1 MIYTWNT
8 NKTKKQMEYLMNIHE
23 SISRFEEQKIREAIS
38 TLKVVLE
45 EEKKKEKEINDSLLT
60 RMELYDNFGDIIE
73 QIIEATKTFINYNPK
88 DLSFTPIDITED
100 DILALTD
107 EFYSKLDKKWY
118 QLFQKIFKER
128 KINVKFSESDS
139 SCLHIPYLDYFYLNF
154 RKSDTV
160 EGVIDP
166 THEYAH
172 AISTL
177 INPNNERLY
186 YKSILAEVPS
196 IFAELIAC
204 TKYKGFSNNPY
215 EYDIYQKN
223 LFDTISAYCE
233 DIDIDYHNFKGE
245 DSACLGKDQRMVVFD
260 KENISLRDKI
270 TYGIS
275 YLIAIEL
282 LHIYNEDPKEALI
295 ILNKIIEMD
304 DADHLS
310 EKLAG
315 LGINPGYSIERY
327 SYSLHRKIDKKSNQS
342 SINK

>member
-1 MIYTWNT
+1 MSYTWNT
-8 NKTKKQMEYLMNIHE
+8 NKTKKQMEYLMSIHE
-23 SISRFEEQKIREAIS
+23 SISNFEEQKVREAIS
-38 TLKVVLE
+38 ILKVILE
-45 EEKKKEKEINDSLLT
+45 KEKKKEKEVNDSFLT

-73 QIIEATKTFINYNPK
+73 QIIEATKTFVSYNPK
-88 DLSFTPIDITED
+88 DLSLKPIVVSEDEILSLTE
-100 DILALTD
+100 
-107 EFYSKLDKKWY
+107 EFYSKLDEKWY
-118 QLFQKIFKER
+118 QLFQRIFKER
-128 KINVKFSESDS
+128 KINVRFSESDS
-139 SCLHIPYLDYFYLNF
+139 SCMHVPYLDYFYLNF
-154 RKSDTV
+154 KKTDTI
-160 EGVIDP
+160 ESVIDP

-204 TKYKGFSNNPY
+204 TKYKGFSNNPH

-233 DIDIDYHNFKGE
+233 DIDIDYHSFNGE
-245 DSACLGKDQRMVVFD
+245 DSSCLGKEQRMVVFD
-260 KENISLRDKI
+260 KENISLKDKI

-315 LGINPGYSIERY
+315 LGIHPSDSIKRY
-327 SYSLHRKIDKKSNQS
+327 SYSLHKKIDKKSNQS
-342 SINK
+342 SVNK